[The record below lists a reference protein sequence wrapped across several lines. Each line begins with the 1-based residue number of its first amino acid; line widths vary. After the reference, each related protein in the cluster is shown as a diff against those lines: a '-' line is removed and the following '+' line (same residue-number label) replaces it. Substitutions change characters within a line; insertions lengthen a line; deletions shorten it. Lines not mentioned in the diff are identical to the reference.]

1 MKNMNSDISWIR
13 WVVET
18 NQASFP
24 ANSDIANLIEWYLLC
39 FRTVLTNKFKMAA
52 QNDCQK
58 HCANRK
64 KWYIYFEQDWAKKG
78 NKLWIPTILLSIVP
92 GHGHKWNR
100 SMNLTIVDQHGH
112 LRVASN
118 DSSIS
123 RDVTFLVFNLS
134 PAAILG
140 RHLEFEGQDR
150 PKIQ

>member
-1 MKNMNSDISWIR
+1 MATNVILKNMNSDISWIR

-24 ANSDIANLIEWYLLC
+24 ANSEIANLIEWYLLC

-52 QNDCQK
+52 QNDCQN

-64 KWYIYFEQDWAKKG
+64 KWYILNKIGQKG
-78 NKLWIPTILLSIVP
+78 NKVWIPTIFLSIVP
-92 GHGHKWNR
+92 GHGHKWSR

-118 DSSIS
+118 VPSIS
-123 RDVTFLVFNLS
+123 RDV
-134 PAAILG
+134 ILG